1 MSSRIRLMSLCVL
14 AGCNTAFG
22 QWVVRPLVMAGDP
35 YPAVTRSIRFAEFG
49 VPSVSRDGKVGVSAR
64 LTGTGVTPANDTAIV
79 RIDAP
84 GVIFPIVREG
94 DQAPGAAPGQVF
106 GGAGFPSGQA
116 PFTDI
121 VTGANGEIVFGAT
134 LTGPGVTPDNDTGI
148 WYYDINTGNI
158 AMLMRED
165 GAVALTPYTIDF
177 ALVSRPLCPGVP
189 ESPIVATLAGPG
201 ITSTNNTALVLG
213 FPVPAGPRLMIQ
225 EGDPV
230 FGPGAEVFGD
240 FGVGSVKSHS
250 LGAPILSMNTILRGP
265 GVGPA
270 NDNAVFAG
278 QYVAGQLPP
287 VPMLAREGDP
297 APAPFPG
304 AVHGG
309 LFTPPAT
316 AEPEFAVFN
325 GRLAGPGIGNGNDE
339 VVWWA
344 LTQSGAM
351 LPLAAESLPVTNQP
365 ALRHAGAFGFPVV
378 TIGGLT
384 AVAGDLA
391 GPGVTPGVND
401 RALFRGSNTFAEVAI
416 RRGEAI
422 RMMPPGETITGT
434 FYAPAVTPTEW
445 ISTLA
450 QLTGPSITPGVNDE
464 VMVVY
469 WPNHFSSMAIRTG
482 YALGA
487 GIVSELAFA
496 DGYAEGSGGYDGRP
510 HMMDNDGHLI
520 TRLAFTNSASGIF
533 RSVPCY
539 ANCTNNLN
547 GFPGDI
553 FDFLC
558 FSNEFSNG
566 SPYACNCD
574 MSTGINVCDVFDFL
588 CFSNHFAIGC
598 P

>member
-1 MSSRIRLMSLCVL
+1 MSSWIRLMSLCVL
-14 AGCNTAFG
+14 AGCNTALG

-35 YPAVTRSIRFAEFG
+35 YPALTRSVFFAEFG
-49 VPSVSRDGKVGVSAR
+49 VPSVSRNGKVGVSAR

-106 GGAGFPSGQA
+106 GGAGFAFGLG
-116 PFTDI
+116 PFTDV
-121 VTGANGEIVFGAT
+121 VTGAHGELVFAAT
-134 LTGPGVTPDNDTGI
+134 LTGPGVTPANDTGI
-148 WYYDINTGNI
+148 WYYNINTGNI
-158 AMLMRED
+158 AMLMREG
-165 GAVALTPYTIDF
+165 GAIALSPYTIAS

-189 ESPIVATLAGPG
+189 ESPLVATLAGPG

-213 FPVPAGPRLMIQ
+213 FPVPAGPRLLIQ

-240 FGVGSVKSHS
+240 FGAGSVKSHS

-265 GVGPA
+265 GVGTG

-278 QYVAGQLPP
+278 QYAAGQLPP

-304 AVHGG
+304 SVHGG
-309 LFTPPAT
+309 LFSPPAT

-325 GRLAGPGIGNGNDE
+325 GQLAGPGIGVGNDE

-344 LTQSGAM
+344 LTQGGVL

-365 ALRHAGAFGFPVV
+365 TLRHAGAFGIPVV
-378 TIGGLT
+378 TIGGL
-384 AVAGDLA
+384 AVVAGDLA

-401 RALFRGSNTFAEVAI
+401 RALFRGSNTFAEITV

-422 RMMPPGETITGT
+422 RAMPPGETITGM
-434 FYAPAVTPTEW
+434 FHAPAITPTEW
-445 ISTLA
+445 ISTFA

-464 VMVVY
+464 VLVVY
-469 WPNHFSSMAIRTG
+469 WPNRFSSMAIRTG
-482 YALGA
+482 YALSA

-496 DGYAEGSGGYDGRP
+496 DGYTEGSGAHDGRP
-510 HMMDNDGHLI
+510 HMIDNQGRLV
-520 TRLAFTNSASGIF
+520 TRLTFTNSASGIYT
-533 RSVPCY
+533 SVPCY

-547 GFPGDI
+547 GFQASI
-553 FDFLC
+553 FEFLC
-558 FSNEFSNG
+558 YQNEFAIG

-588 CFSNHFAIGC
+588 CFSNHFATGC